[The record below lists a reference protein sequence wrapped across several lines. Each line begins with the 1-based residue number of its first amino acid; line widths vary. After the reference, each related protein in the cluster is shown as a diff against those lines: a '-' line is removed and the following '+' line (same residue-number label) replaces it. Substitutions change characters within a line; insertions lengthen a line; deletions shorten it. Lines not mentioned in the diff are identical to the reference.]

1 MNDPRSSV
9 ARRARRTVLVLVGL
23 ALACPAAA
31 WADNNDFE
39 NALPLGY
46 GIVGTANNSV
56 ATIQAGESMT
66 LAGAFGRDAC
76 VFNPPTN
83 SDFTR
88 TERTMWWSLVG
99 SGRQTTITTNG
110 TNFDSTLGIFRFAP
124 TELAQECADGDPNES
139 LSISTTAG
147 AVYYLQVGACQASS
161 THGGGCGS
169 VAGSAINLTATSAA
183 AGNDNKGSALAL
195 ATGQQTQGDNYA
207 ATEEGGEPLVCSS
220 HGAQVPYGRTV
231 WYRWHAPGDGHAVFS
246 ATSAFDNVLAVYRD
260 GGAAPLLCDDDP
272 NRAGP
277 SRIEMNVTAGDY
289 LVQVAGYGTHNAAA
303 SQDSAQGTFTAT
315 AEFAAA
321 PPNPDR
327 DGDGVKNEADCQPDN
342 PAVHPGA
349 TDKPANGID
358 ENCDRR
364 DARARLLNVA
374 PKDLLSQGVG
384 RGIRIVRFSIVVP
397 RGTKVHLR
405 CSRRGCRSS
414 TKTVPGR
421 SGRRTYVVKGLTKR
435 IIRRNQYFSVY
446 LTKAGYRG
454 VYLRYRNVGGKLTK
468 ARRCLKPSTRKFTT
482 CS

>member
-1 MNDPRSSV
+1 MNHPRIGS
-9 ARRARRTVLVLVGL
+9 ARRARWTAVALAAL

-31 WADNNDFE
+31 WADNDDFE
-39 NALPLGY
+39 SAIHLGY
-46 GIVGTANNSV
+46 GIAGTASNTA
-56 ATIQAGESMT
+56 ATIQTGEAMT
-66 LAGAFGRDAC
+66 TAGASDRNAC
-76 VFNPPTN
+76 LFSSS
-83 SDFTR
+83 SDFTQAIN
-88 TERTMWWSLVG
+88 TMWWSIVG
-99 SGRQTTITTNG
+99 SGRPVTVTTSG

-124 TELAQECADGDPNES
+124 TEKADNCADDDPNET
-139 LSISTTAG
+139 LTIPTTVG
-147 AVYYLQVGACQASS
+147 AVYYLQVGGCGPTS
-161 THGGGCGS
+161 THSGGCGAPTTGTIR
-169 VAGSAINLTATSAA
+169 VTATSAA
-183 AGNDNKGSALAL
+183 AGNDNRGAAAAL
-195 ATGQQTQGDNYA
+195 ATGQQIGGDTYA
-207 ATEEGGEPLVCSS
+207 SNEESGESVVCAS
-220 HGAQVPYGRTV
+220 HGGQSAYGRTV
-231 WYRWHAPGDGHAVFS
+231 WYRWHAPGDGHAVFGV
-246 ATSAFDNVLAVYRD
+246 TSAFDNVLAVYRD
-260 GGAAPLLCDDDP
+260 GNAAPLACDDDP

-277 SRIEMNVTAGDY
+277 SRIEANVTAGDY
-289 LVQVAGYGTHNAAA
+289 LLQVGGYGTHNALA
-303 SQDSAQGTFTAT
+303 SQDSDSGVFTIT

-349 TDKPANGID
+349 VDKPANGID

-364 DARARLLNVA
+364 DARARLLNVD

-384 RGIRIVRFSIVVP
+384 RGIRIVRFSILVP
-397 RGTKVHLR
+397 RGTKVLLR

-421 SGRRTYVVKGLTKR
+421 SGRRTYVVKGLTKK

-468 ARRCLKPSTRKFTT
+468 VRRCLKPSTRKFTT